1 MRLIL
6 NKWQRQAG
14 GEGILGQKPEPDD
27 ESWVIRENI
36 ARFKKRLEEK
46 LSDRERRIVE
56 RLLSE
61 EQEKL
66 RRLEDG

>member
-1 MRLIL
+1 MS
-6 NKWQRQAG
+6 
-14 GEGILGQKPEPDD
+14 QKSEPDD

-36 ARFKKRLEEK
+36 ARFRKRLEEK

-66 RRLEDG
+66 RRLGDD